1 MNFEQPRWTRSLATP
16 VVLAW
21 ATLGPV
27 GTNFPAPGTWGSVAG
42 LVYFLLGFRYMG
54 VTENLVVS
62 AVGAYVAIAFCGEA
76 EIRLGKRDP
85 SEVILDE
92 VVAMPLC
99 FLGWQWLVGPV
110 PAWAV
115 LLAGFALFRLYDIWK
130 PWVIDSLQSLP
141 GGWGVVLDDTAAALA
156 TCATLHLAHAIWVL
170 A

>member
-62 AVGAYVAIAFCGEA
+62 AVGSGQLETVTARIPDAGQADPHP
-76 EIRLGKRDP
+76 LRDRR
-85 SEVILDE
+85 SG
-92 VVAMPLC
+92 A
-99 FLGWQWLVGPV
+99 
-110 PAWAV
+110 
-115 LLAGFALFRLYDIWK
+115 
-130 PWVIDSLQSLP
+130 
-141 GGWGVVLDDTAAALA
+141 
-156 TCATLHLAHAIWVL
+156 
-170 A
+170 

>member
-76 EIRLGKRDP
+76 EIRLGKRD
-85 SEVILDE
+85 
-92 VVAMPLC
+92 
-99 FLGWQWLVGPV
+99 
-110 PAWAV
+110 
-115 LLAGFALFRLYDIWK
+115 
-130 PWVIDSLQSLP
+130 
-141 GGWGVVLDDTAAALA
+141 
-156 TCATLHLAHAIWVL
+156 LAHAIWVL